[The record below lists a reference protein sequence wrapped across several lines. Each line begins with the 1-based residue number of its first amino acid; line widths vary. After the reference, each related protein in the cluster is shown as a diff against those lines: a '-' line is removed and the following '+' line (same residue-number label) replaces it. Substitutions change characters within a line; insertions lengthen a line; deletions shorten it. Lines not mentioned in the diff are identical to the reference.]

1 MAAVFLFLALLTLY
15 VILERGLI
23 TSLGEAIIAAFVVG
37 GATLLG
43 ISELLSATVEQI
55 VVDADTV
62 QMRDRLG
69 RHVRVAR
76 SEISHAA
83 LISSFEPPQFVV
95 RLNDL
100 LLVGTNGRCLL
111 RVPEPDYGTEAIER
125 LVGTLGVHQPHERIS
140 TRRQVRREF
149 PGAYAFDYL
158 AVGIF
163 IIVILAMAL
172 ALASFNGLLR

>member
-1 MAAVFLFLALLTLY
+1 MDRVRSVAGHPPSRRFAFDRPVLCGEEVRPDAWVVGRSHSTRGSLAL
-15 VILERGLI
+15 VPI
-23 TSLGEAIIAAFVVG
+23 
-37 GATLLG
+37 
-43 ISELLSATVEQI
+43 
-55 VVDADTV
+55 

-100 LLVGTNGRCLL
+100 LVVGTNGRCLL
-111 RVPEPDYGTEAIER
+111 RLPEPDYGTEAIER

-140 TRRQVRREF
+140 TRRQFRREF